1 MNSETVTQ
9 KMNETYNDV
18 VKNIKNINF
27 NDVVRSLLYLFL
39 ILYAS
44 FVRPE
49 LPRFLETLFKNNLF
63 RLFVFFLINLLNVE
77 EIVLIVSLLSELT
90 SLLFSIVPQEQSF
103 LHEAIQHLVIITII
117 RELNQF

>member
-63 RLFVFFLINLLNVE
+63 RLFVFFLIAYLAEKEKNYTLALLVALVFFVSMNYLTEREVE
-77 EIVLIVSLLSELT
+77 NKLSNQL
-90 SLLFSIVPQEQSF
+90 
-103 LHEAIQHLVIITII
+103 
-117 RELNQF
+117 REMNKDEERRN